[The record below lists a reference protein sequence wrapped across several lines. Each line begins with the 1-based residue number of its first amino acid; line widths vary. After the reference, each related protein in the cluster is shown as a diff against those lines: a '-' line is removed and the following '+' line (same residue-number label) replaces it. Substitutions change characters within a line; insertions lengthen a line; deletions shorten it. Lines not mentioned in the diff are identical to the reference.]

1 MPNCGRA
8 YLSKS
13 ALENHQK
20 RIHPEFYE
28 GRPKLSHR
36 HRCIGRYPPPKK
48 NEDFESSKYDVF
60 FNNYMRSP
68 NEGET
73 IDVLD
78 TINRIFIFIY
88 KGSYMDKLFS
98 HPKNAEEN
106 PILQNL
112 LTYVPISDKPKNSK
126 SCDEVFYEYLK
137 TFKDKTNEKYFALL
151 IKFVLLFREF
161 SLNKKKNSG
170 KEGGEEGGEEGEEGR
185 ESRKLS
191 PEDFPDLCNE
201 FYEVFMTKNNFFDL
215 DDNDGNEI
223 VEIILHFCIW
233 LFRNEYT
240 TSKISLANEA

>member
-1 MPNCGRA
+1 M
-8 YLSKS
+8 
-13 ALENHQK
+13 ENHQK
-20 RIHPEFYE
+20 RIHPELYE

-60 FNNYMRSP
+60 FNNYMRSL

-98 HPKNAEEN
+98 RPKNAEEN

-112 LTYVPISDKPKNSK
+112 LTDFPISDKPKNSK

-170 KEGGEEGGEEGEEGR
+170 KEGGEEGGEEEGEEGG

-201 FYEVFMTKNNFFDL
+201 FYEVFMKKNNFFDL
-215 DDNDGNEI
+215 DENDRKEI
-223 VEIILHFCIW
+223 IEIILHFCIW

>member
-1 MPNCGRA
+1 
-8 YLSKS
+8 
-13 ALENHQK
+13 
-20 RIHPEFYE
+20 
-28 GRPKLSHR
+28 
-36 HRCIGRYPPPKK
+36 
-48 NEDFESSKYDVF
+48 
-60 FNNYMRSP
+60 
-68 NEGET
+68 
-73 IDVLD
+73 
-78 TINRIFIFIY
+78 
-88 KGSYMDKLFS
+88 MDKLFS

-112 LTYVPISDKPKNSK
+112 LTDVPISDKPKNSK

-201 FYEVFMTKNNFFDL
+201 FYEVFMTKNNFL
-215 DDNDGNEI
+215 
-223 VEIILHFCIW
+223 
-233 LFRNEYT
+233 T
-240 TSKISLANEA
+240 